1 MYGTRNSLSLVE
13 EVLEGQGL
21 ANWAENFEN
30 RILNVQ
36 FFNKLAF
43 LGDFT
48 CGNQLKLLLI
58 LTSEIR
64 AKIASQPKGV
74 NTEELQKIESDVD
87 EIFTSTINETKSEYR
102 PEAYQRIPVVTRRP
116 YEYFTTDYQNTE
128 FLANNNSITYEEAFP
143 VQAEPMSTC
152 LVSVRN
158 QD

>member
-1 MYGTRNSLSLVE
+1 M
-13 EVLEGQGL
+13 
-21 ANWAENFEN
+21 
-30 RILNVQ
+30 
-36 FFNKLAF
+36 
-43 LGDFT
+43 
-48 CGNQLKLLLI
+48 
-58 LTSEIR
+58 
-64 AKIASQPKGV
+64 

-158 QD
+158 RDLRTKKLLHFANFDLGNFRFCHRKFDSREGRAPIWTKNEFINAIIQVSVR